1 LTLEAFIIDPL
12 HKKRLKKGLRR
23 ASTAGAFRESGAH
36 PLKNPLTRG
45 TVERLKNGGRTMRY
59 SYHFRVYFKNGY
71 SIDAAQAESN
81 MKKALSAIVSDLSR
95 TCEIDSIIYEGRGY
109 LENGV
114 IPFKSKMVRTV
125 RPVCKIVYS
134 R

>member
-1 LTLEAFIIDPL
+1 MSTGCPFWESRTGRT
-12 HKKRLKKGLRR
+12 KK
-23 ASTAGAFRESGAH
+23 A
-36 PLKNPLTRG
+36 LTRG
-45 TVERLKNGGRTMRY
+45 TVEKIKTIMEVETMRY

>member
-1 LTLEAFIIDPL
+1 
-12 HKKRLKKGLRR
+12 LKKGLRR

-45 TVERLKNGGRTMRY
+45 TVERIKIIMEVETMRY